1 MNPGDRDREIVL
13 QTATKTQDT
22 NTGEELIDWD
32 DVDEQTLFA
41 QWLPGNTREAYFA
54 QQRLQATIDGVFR
67 LEPITRPSPANQRI
81 VMDDI
86 TYDIRG
92 VSEIG
97 RGEGWEVVVSA
108 RGDE

>member
-22 NTGEELIDWD
+22 GTGEELIDWD
-32 DVDEQTLFA
+32 DVDEQTLYA
-41 QWLPGNTREAYFA
+41 QWLPGNSREAYFA
-54 QQRLQATIDGVFR
+54 QQRLEATIDGVFR
-67 LEPITRPSPANQRI
+67 LEPISRPSPANQRI
-81 VMDDI
+81 VMDGI

-97 RGEGWEVVVSA
+97 RGDGWEVVVSA